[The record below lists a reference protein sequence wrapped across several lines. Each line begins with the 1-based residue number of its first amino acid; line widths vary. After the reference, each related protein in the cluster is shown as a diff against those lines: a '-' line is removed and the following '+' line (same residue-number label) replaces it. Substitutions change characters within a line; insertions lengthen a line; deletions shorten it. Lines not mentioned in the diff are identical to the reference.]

1 MVYPRT
7 EQIGCNISLMSGEVS
22 VPENRVW
29 SVIQIVAML
38 VTMEGA
44 LWTQGPTQVRWYLA
58 ALAVLV
64 ICVLFS
70 HPRVRELG
78 VGLRGIRDSA
88 WTILLA
94 ASLCGIAILVAA
106 KMGTLTLLYGSKP
119 VYWHSIFYAIWALE
133 QQFILNSFFY
143 KRFESLMGDTA
154 IAVVVTATLFA
165 LVHIPNPVL
174 VPATFVGGL
183 FFVAVFRRWRNIY
196 PLAIA
201 HAMFGLTLAIT
212 IPDRWLHHMRVGL
225 GFFRFHIH
233 G

>member
-1 MVYPRT
+1 MN
-7 EQIGCNISLMSGEVS
+7 GGMAS
-22 VPENRVW
+22 VPESRAWN
-29 SVIQIVAML
+29 VIQLMSLL

-44 LWTQGPTQVRWYLA
+44 LWSAGPAQVRWYLA

-64 ICVLFS
+64 VSVAFS

-78 VGLRGIRDSA
+78 IGFAGLRGAA
-88 WTILLA
+88 WTVPLA
-94 ASLCGIAILVAA
+94 AIVCGIAIVIAA
-106 KMGTLTLLYGSKP
+106 KLGTFTLLSGPKP
-119 VYWHSIFYAIWALE
+119 IYWHTIFYAIWALE

-143 KRFESLMGDTA
+143 KRFEYLLGDTTV
-154 IAVVVTATLFA
+154 AVVITALLFS

-174 VPATFVGGL
+174 VPATFLGGL
-183 FFVAVFRRWRNIY
+183 FFVEAFRRWRNIY

-212 IPDRWLHHMRVGL
+212 FPNHWIRHMRVGL
-225 GFFRFHIH
+225 GFYRFHIH

>member
-1 MVYPRT
+1 MLG
-7 EQIGCNISLMSGEVS
+7 QMSA
-22 VPENRVW
+22 VPESRKW
-29 SVIQIVAML
+29 SIVQL
-38 VTMEGA
+38 VAVLVAMEGA
-44 LWTQGPTQVRWYLA
+44 LWTQGPSQVWWYLA
-58 ALAVLV
+58 ALVTLIV
-64 ICVLFS
+64 CVLFS
-70 HPRVRELG
+70 HPDACGLG
-78 VGLRGIRDSA
+78 IGIQGIKGSA
-88 WTILLA
+88 WTILIA
-94 ASLCGIAILVAA
+94 AVLCGTAILVAA
-106 KMGTLTLLYGSKP
+106 KLGTLTLLYGARP

-133 QQFILNSFFY
+133 QQFILNAFFY
-143 KRFESLMGDTA
+143 KRFESLLGDTA

-183 FFVAVFRRWRNIY
+183 FFAAVFRKWRNIY

-225 GFFRFHIH
+225 GFLRFHVR